1 MTQTQDSS
9 KSKATALL
17 GRALHHASEREG
29 SRSLMAEEQ
38 ASNRQEAA

>member
-9 KSKATALL
+9 NSKAKAVL
-17 GRALHHASEREG
+17 GRALHHASGREG

-38 ASNRQEAA
+38 ASNRREAV